1 MLDKFYYVDVF
12 VNGEEKTPWYVPQ
25 FMFGRSSQLS
35 VSFPY
40 IYYCDFQSDG
50 IHILSSGNQKEKLFI
65 SYSEIKWID
74 LLVVRRRWGIG
85 ILTMMIP
92 WFDFDLIVHREHD
105 EIEIEFPAFF
115 EFRDVI
121 ESRKESGLF
130 VMDHL
135 DVFKRFPDEKSFKEN
150 FSAYFEKNYHEIAQQ
165 YGLEDPRIGFKN
177 TQW

>member
-12 VNGEEKTPWYVPQ
+12 VNGEEKTPHYIPH
-25 FMFGRSSQLS
+25 FIMPSRKAPLNY
-35 VSFPY
+35 SF
-40 IYYCDFQSDG
+40 IYGCDFRYDG
-50 IHILSSGNQKEKLFI
+50 IYLQRLTNQEDALLI
-65 SYSEIKWID
+65 PYSEIKWID
-74 LLVVRRRWGIG
+74 LLVVRRRWGTT

-92 WFDFDLIVHREHD
+92 WFDFDLIVHREHE

-121 ESRKESGLF
+121 ESWKESGLF